1 MTMSAQTLIVNLKA
15 WRGMIG
21 KGWGPGAIET
31 RDGWLNRLITELEE
45 EYEASEL
52 KILSNEH
59 LNPAGKM
66 SAIRELGTRFLPT
79 VAWLKTAA
87 TRLEGEDKGFQ
98 TRLYAV
104 KSPITDNELRRE
116 QRNGEIR
123 SLLVGHN
130 QAERDTQFL
139 LAAEHDHDEVLD
151 AMLDS
156 PMGPMVSEE
165 MKQRALDARA
175 KRQQPNDY
183 AAFQQN
189 TLLLDYA
196 HMLQELVGR
205 RLYSIGVD
213 AAKIKNVL
221 GVTVAREEEVRRP
234 PVTAEQYVGASK

>member
-1 MTMSAQTLIVNLKA
+1 MPMSAQTLITNLHTQ
-15 WRGMIG
+15 RGEIG
-21 KGWGPGAIET
+21 KDWSTGSLNT
-31 RDGWLNRLITELEE
+31 RVGWLNKLIAQLEQ
-45 EYEASEL
+45 YDADEL

-66 SAIRELGTRFLPT
+66 SAIRDLGAKLLST
-79 VAWLKTAA
+79 VDWLKNLVTKH
-87 TRLEGEDKGFQ
+87 EGEDNGFR
-98 TRLYAV
+98 TRLYTV
-104 KSPITDNELRRE
+104 QSPITDNELRRE

-123 SLLVGHN
+123 SLLVGQN
-130 QAERDTQFL
+130 QGERDTQFL

-213 AAKIKNVL
+213 ASKIKDVL
-221 GVTVAREEEVRRP
+221 GVIVAREEEVRRP
-234 PVTAEQYVGASK
+234 PVTAEQYVGVSK

>member
-1 MTMSAQTLIVNLKA
+1 MTMSAQTLITNLQHQL
-15 WRGMIG
+15 GEIG
-21 KGWGPGAIET
+21 KDWSTGSLNT
-31 RDGWLNRLITELEE
+31 RVGWLNKLIAQLEQ
-45 EYEASEL
+45 YDADEL
-52 KILSNEH
+52 KILNNEH
-59 LNPAGKM
+59 LNQAGKM
-66 SAIRELGTRFLPT
+66 VAISELGIKFLSR
-79 VAWLKTAA
+79 VEWLKNLVTKH
-87 TRLEGEDKGFQ
+87 EGEDQGFR

-104 KSPITDNELRRE
+104 KSPVKDNDIRRE

-130 QAERDTQFL
+130 QAERDRHFL
-139 LAAEHDHDEVLD
+139 LAAEADRDEVLD

-183 AAFQQN
+183 AAFEQN
-189 TLLLDYA
+189 TLLLEYV
-196 HMLQELVGR
+196 HMLRDLIGR

-213 AAKIKNVL
+213 AAKIKDVL

-234 PVTAEQYVGASK
+234 PVTAEQYVGVSK

>member
-1 MTMSAQTLIVNLKA
+1 MTMSAQTLITNLHSQ
-15 WRGMIG
+15 RGEIG
-21 KGWGPGAIET
+21 KDWSTESLNT
-31 RDGWLNRLITELEE
+31 RVGWLNKLIAQLEQYDADELN
-45 EYEASEL
+45 
-52 KILSNEH
+52 IRSNEH

-66 SAIRELGTRFLPT
+66 SAIRERGAKLLST
-79 VAWLKTAA
+79 VDWLKNLVTKH
-87 TRLEGEDKGFQ
+87 EGEDQGFR

-104 KSPITDNELRRE
+104 KSPIKDDLRRE
-116 QRNGEIR
+116 LRNGDIR
-123 SLLVGHN
+123 RLLVGQN

-139 LAAEHDHDEVLD
+139 LAADQDRDEVLD

-165 MKQRALDARA
+165 IEQRALDTRA

-189 TLLLDYA
+189 TLLLEYV
-196 HMLQELVGR
+196 HMLQDLIGR

-221 GVTVAREEEVRRP
+221 GVIVAREEEVRRP
-234 PVTAEQYVGASK
+234 PVTAEQYVGVSK